1 MFHTNQRGLSQS
13 VPIAHPLS
21 HSRPP
26 LSASSSEKK
35 TTTTIVRF
43 ELWQLA
49 VLRRAY
55 ACFANTCSMEGLQRV
70 RTLLQ
75 DEVELFTA
83 AGASLPPFCL
93 SPFLPLPTSAVVK
106 IASLPLILFSLL
118 CHWAFFFCFE
128 AFDKMTWASVCA

>member
-1 MFHTNQRGLSQS
+1 
-13 VPIAHPLS
+13 
-21 HSRPP
+21 
-26 LSASSSEKK
+26 
-35 TTTTIVRF
+35 
-43 ELWQLA
+43 
-49 VLRRAY
+49 
-55 ACFANTCSMEGLQRV
+55 MEGLQRV

-118 CHWAFFFCFE
+118 CHWAFFFVSSGNALSLCEFLVSVRNIREFE
-128 AFDKMTWASVCA
+128 FVVERLYEEGHFEQLLRRVSSAM